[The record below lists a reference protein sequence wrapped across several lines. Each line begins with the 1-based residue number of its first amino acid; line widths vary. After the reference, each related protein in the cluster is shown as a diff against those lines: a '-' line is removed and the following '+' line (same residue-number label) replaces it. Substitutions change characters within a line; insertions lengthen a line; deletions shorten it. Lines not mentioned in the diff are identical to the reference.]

1 MKYVV
6 TVGDREFVVDID
18 GQSVRLD
25 GTVIEAQLDR
35 LGDSPEYRI
44 AMGTTHRTF
53 AVDQRIEDGWALV
66 LDGTVHEVG
75 ILDART
81 RHIRSL
87 SGASA
92 AASGTASIKAPMPG
106 LLVKR
111 LVEVGDDVAEGQGLV
126 VLEAMKMENELRA
139 PIAGRVTVLHGLP
152 GEAIK
157 KGQVLVQL
165 AQPE

>member
-18 GQSVRLD
+18 GQSIRLD
-25 GTVIEAQLDR
+25 GSVIAAQLHR
-35 LGDSPEYRI
+35 LGDSPEYRLE
-44 AMGTTHRTF
+44 MGATHRTF
-53 AVDQRIEDGWALV
+53 AVDQRIEDGWTLV

-75 ILDART
+75 ILDERT

-92 AASGTASIKAPMPG
+92 AASGSASIKAPMPG

-111 LVEVGDDVAEGQGLV
+111 LVEVGDEVTEGQGLV

-139 PIAGRVTVLHGLP
+139 PIAGRVTALHGLP
-152 GEAIK
+152 GEAIT
-157 KGQVLVQL
+157 KGQLLVQL